1 MPVKIRLARRGKK
14 GYPFYHIVVADSRAP
29 RDGKFIENIGSYNP
43 NTNPATI
50 NLDFEKALDW
60 LQKGA
65 QPTDTCRA
73 ILSYKGVLMKK
84 HLLGGVSKGAFTQ
97 EAAEAKFAQ
106 WLEQKAGKIS
116 AKESKLSSDKAAAVK
131 ARLEEEKKVKEA
143 KEKALEAKRAE
154 AAAAQAAAQA
164 TTEIPILATAVTD
177 FVSAGLVNSDEVPG
191 GNVSGTSDM
200 NPIEEQADLLVKLV
214 PEAKTVGI
222 LYCSAEDNSILQAG
236 LAKAAFE
243 ARGLTVNEYTAA
255 DVNEIQ
261 PVTTKAVGEVDA
273 LYVPT
278 DNLFAENMPTAAL
291 VAENAKI
298 PVICGESGMVDS
310 GGTATYG
317 INYYNL
323 GKLAA
328 AQAVEILV
336 DGKDVGTVPVGFASV
351 EDLEFAVNEA
361 NCEAIGLTLP
371 EDLKG

>member
-1 MPVKIRLARRGKK
+1 M
-14 GYPFYHIVVADSRAP
+14 
-29 RDGKFIENIGSYNP
+29 
-43 NTNPATI
+43 
-50 NLDFEKALDW
+50 
-60 LQKGA
+60 
-65 QPTDTCRA
+65 
-73 ILSYKGVLMKK
+73 YKR
-84 HLLGGVSKGAFTQ
+84 Q
-97 EAAEAKFAQ
+97 
-106 WLEQKAGKIS
+106 
-116 AKESKLSSDKAAAVK
+116 
-131 ARLEEEKKVKEA
+131 
-143 KEKALEAKRAE
+143 
-154 AAAAQAAAQA
+154 
-164 TTEIPILATAVTD
+164 
-177 FVSAGLVNSDEVPG
+177 
-191 GNVSGTSDM
+191 
-200 NPIEEQADLLVKLV
+200 
-214 PEAKTVGI
+214 
-222 LYCSAEDNSILQAG
+222 
-236 LAKAAFE
+236 
-243 ARGLTVNEYTAA
+243 VNEYTAA

>member
-1 MPVKIRLARRGKK
+1 MKKLFALCLAA
-14 GYPFYHIVVADSRAP
+14 VVALGLAACGGSTSSSAASEPATSGAASSAAASVAAAGKDPADCKIGVIQLTEHVALDAA
-29 RDGKFIENIGSYNP
+29 RDGFIDALVEAGFNRENIDVQNAQGEIP
-43 NTNPATI
+43 NCATI
-50 NLDFEKALDW
+50 ATKFVNDKVDL
-60 LQKGA
+60 
-65 QPTDTCRA
+65 
-73 ILSYKGVLMKK
+73 IL
-84 HLLGGVSKGAFTQ
+84 
-97 EAAEAKFAQ
+97 
-106 WLEQKAGKIS
+106 
-116 AKESKLSSDKAAAVK
+116 AV
-131 ARLEEEKKVKEA
+131 ATP
-143 KEKALEAKRAE
+143 
-154 AAAAQAAAQA
+154 AAQAAAQA

-177 FVSAGLVNSDEVPG
+177 FVSAGLVDSDEVPG

-222 LYCSAEDNSILQAG
+222 LYCSAEDNSILQAA

-243 ARGLTVNEYTAA
+243 ARGLTVNEYTAS

-336 DGKDVGTVPVGFASV
+336 DGKDVGAVPVGFASV